1 MRQSQKMASTQE
13 KNQVH
18 WCCFPSDTMQSI
30 FDRLKCSGTQ
40 AKLYLLLL
48 ELGPSIASMLSKRAR
63 IKRVTVYGALEGLL
77 QKGLIETFRKNNVSY
92 YQASNPEVIANLLDM
107 QFAEEQQFNQRAH
120 QKIQELKQIQ
130 KKGEKHIIELKGV
143 IRYYEGRQAVETLI
157 RENLG
162 VSDTLQY
169 CIGMSG
175 YYALQDA
182 GAWKEYIRS
191 RVKNGMKVLSIQAD
205 TAPNRSYKARDKEE
219 LRETQLIPPDLCPDH
234 AELNIIGNRIV
245 LFTDEGKEALGIKII
260 NKALAD
266 VLKKLFELAWS
277 HSAELLKSKKKNHK
291 IRSS

>member
-1 MRQSQKMASTQE
+1 M
-13 KNQVH
+13 QVL
-18 WCCFPSDTMQSI
+18 FE
-30 FDRLKCSGTQ
+30 RLKCSGTQ

-92 YQASNPEVIANLLDM
+92 YQASDPEVIGNVLDM
-107 QFAEEQQFNQRAH
+107 QFVQEQEFNQLAH
-120 QKIQELKQIQ
+120 KKIEELKQVK

-157 RENLG
+157 RENLTTP
-162 VSDTLQY
+162 DKLQY

-182 GAWKEYIRS
+182 GAWKEYIQS

-205 TAPNRSYKARDKEE
+205 TSANRSYKSRDHQE
-219 LRETQLIPPDLCPDH
+219 LRETQLIPSNLCPDH
-234 AELNIIGNRIV
+234 AELNIIGDRIV
-245 LFTDEGKEALGIKII
+245 LFTDERKEALGIKII
-260 NKALAD
+260 NKTLAD
-266 VLKKLFELAWS
+266 VLKKLFELAWD
-277 HSAELLKSKKKNHK
+277 HSCEFQKKMKKK
-291 IRSS
+291 SSS